1 MNMKQASYWEAQENR
16 WHERYMESEKLIDQ
30 IEVKI
35 WEQASRIEFLEGALR
50 EVAKVNNKRDRF
62 SDQIDGIVIN
72 ALGETNV

>member
-1 MNMKQASYWEAQENR
+1 
-16 WHERYMESEKLIDQ
+16 MESEKLIDQ